1 MASKP
6 PFLGRAFRAPL
17 VPPEQPRVEAAE
29 VSFGDMVRMLGEGI
43 ADAQVALDR
52 ASAEMVRELAG
63 SKIEIIPEIIETIH
77 ADGSISYENGKP
89 QTVSL
94 LDIGILP
101 TFYQFAEASVELV
114 MDVRISET
122 TDEKTK
128 EKRTT
133 LFTSTR
139 EVTTDRQFS
148 RDVKA
153 TSKFSVKLVP
163 VPSPLRIDPVRRSR
177 QEGTP

>member
-1 MASKP
+1 MVSRLP
-6 PFLGRAFRAPL
+6 MSNAFRAPL
-17 VPPEQPRVEAAE
+17 VPAELARTEAHE

-43 ADAQVALDR
+43 ADAQHALDR
-52 ASAEMVRELAG
+52 ASASMIQELATTQ
-63 SKIEIIPEIIETIH
+63 IEIIPEIVETID
-77 ADGSISYENGKP
+77 ADGAVDYDSSGR

-94 LDIGILP
+94 LDIGVQP
-101 TFYQFAEASVELV
+101 TFYQFAEATIELA

-122 TDEKTK
+122 INEKTQ

-139 EVTTDRQFS
+139 QITVDRQFQ

-153 TSKFSVKLVP
+153 TSRFTAKLVP
-163 VPSPLRIDPVRRSR
+163 VPSPLRIAPIRRTTL
-177 QEGTP
+177 EGK